1 MDEVKLK
8 SEELKEIFERNS
20 VVLAYVFGSRARKTT
35 GLLSDYD
42 FAVLFSS
49 NIEREEYFDRELKIL
64 KDLKAFLKTDRV
76 DLVNL
81 NKSKDPL
88 LRYNATLLGKP
99 VFAEDRKIKFQME
112 NSIMK
117 EYEDTKYL
125 RKIQHYFLTKH
136 LEKGTF
142 GKGELLA
149 KSKYM
154 EKYVAHKQRSN

>member
-1 MDEVKLK
+1 MDEEKLK
-8 SEELKEIFERNS
+8 SEELKRIFEQNN
-20 VVLAYVFGSRARKTT
+20 VVLAYIFGSRAGKTA

-49 NIEREEYFDRELKIL
+49 NIGRKEYFDRELKIL
-64 KDLKAFLKTDRV
+64 KDLKAFLETDQI

-81 NKSKDPL
+81 NKSKNPL
-88 LRYNATLLGKP
+88 LRYSATLLGKP
-99 VFAEDRKIKFQME
+99 VFAEDGKIRFQME

-149 KSKYM
+149 KSKYL